1 MVQFE
6 YLVLKTAKD
15 YIRIISDTVTI
26 GQNYKIF
33 ELSMIKGFFL
43 RKMHPCLIFRSY
55 DTYV

>member
-43 RKMHPCLIFRSY
+43 RKCTH
-55 DTYV
+55 V